1 MQRIQRRAFVR
12 GAASLAALLIP
23 GRAGAT
29 LMRGLSLKNMVGRS
43 EQVLLLTPLESH
55 CLYAEI
61 AGRRAIVT
69 DTRLRVDDV
78 IAKETPSD
86 GELVIRTL
94 GGQLN
99 GEGELVHGQA
109 EFSQGG
115 LCLTFLTRGSDST
128 LWVTGMAQGHF
139 PVDSAT
145 AEQRLAASPHLPA
158 IRDWEGCA
166 VRALVGRALPEARQL
181 ILKANEP

>member
-12 GAASLAALLIP
+12 GAASLAALAIP

-29 LMRGLSLKNMVGRS
+29 LMRGLSLRNMVDRS
-43 EQVLLLTPLESH
+43 QHVLLLTPLESH

-78 IAKETPSD
+78 IAKATPTD
-86 GELVIRTL
+86 GEIVIRTL

-99 GEGELVHGQA
+99 NEGTLVHGQA
-109 EFSQGG
+109 EFSQRGV
-115 LCLTFLTRGSDST
+115 CVTFLTPGSDST

-139 PVDSAT
+139 PVDTAT
-145 AEQRLAASPHLPA
+145 TEQRLAPSPHLSA

-166 VRALVGRALPEARQL
+166 VHALVGRPLSEARRL
-181 ILKANEP
+181 ILEANEP

>member
-1 MQRIQRRAFVR
+1 MQRIPRRAFVR
-12 GAASLAALLIP
+12 SAASLGALLIS
-23 GRAGAT
+23 GRASAT
-29 LMRGLSLKNMVGRS
+29 LMRGLSLKAMVGRS
-43 EQVLLLTPLESH
+43 QHVLLLTALESH

-69 DTRLRVDDV
+69 ETRLSIDDV
-78 IAKETPSD
+78 IAKETPND
-86 GELVIRTL
+86 GEVLIRTL
-94 GGQLN
+94 GGQLD

-115 LCLTFLTRGSDST
+115 QCVTFLTRGDDDT

-139 PVDSAT
+139 PVDRAT
-145 AEQRLAASPHLPA
+145 AEQRLAASPHLPT

-181 ILKANEP
+181 ILKANAP